1 MRADLRRR
9 LLAVARGEFSRKE
22 GVTPV
27 SGVTGH
33 SGYVSKPLE
42 LRQVRALR
50 VKNHQLEKEVAKGVT
65 EPVTHPLELDDAVP
79 ERFAIIEEDGTVP
92 AMFREAWARLNCAC
106 PAGILE
112 DRWNVGVGRL
122 FAHCKRQAI
131 GRSHTD
137 ERRATDLHI
146 LDGACRLRH
155 GGDRNDFEFMRQPRL
170 IDDLDA
176 RPFVVQPNGSKNPAS
191 DPHESAPSPCLYSIA
206 DAGIVMS
213 GWRPLIKGY
222 FAAAR

>member
-1 MRADLRRR
+1 LLAGGGGTDEAEPVRADR
-9 LLAVARGEFSRKE
+9 LAKAHILFRNRVGIGEAGSTAFSWRQGQEMPPHCLERPLQIDGCRPCRAK
-22 GVTPV
+22 
-27 SGVTGH
+27 SGAGR
-33 SGYVSKPLE
+33 LE
-42 LRQVRALR
+42 
-50 VKNHQLEKEVAKGVT
+50 
-65 EPVTHPLELDDAVP
+65 
-79 ERFAIIEEDGTVP
+79 I
-92 AMFREAWARLNCAC
+92 
-106 PAGILE
+106 
-112 DRWNVGVGRL
+112 GVGRL
-122 FAHCKRQAI
+122 FTHCKRQAI

-206 DAGIVMS
+206 DAGIVTFI
-213 GWRPLIKGY
+213 G
-222 FAAAR
+222 FTCQ

>member
-27 SGVTGH
+27 TGVTGH

-65 EPVTHPLELDDAVP
+65 EPVTHPLELDDAMP

-112 DRWNVGVGRL
+112 DLWLRAIVSGGPLLDVWGSRAAELRWCSDEL
-122 FAHCKRQAI
+122 FAPEF
-131 GRSHTD
+131 GLVWVLGD
-137 ERRATDLHI
+137 
-146 LDGACRLRH
+146 LDGAAVNSL
-155 GGDRNDFEFMRQPRL
+155 DRDSAYITTRVGERQ
-170 IDDLDA
+170 
-176 RPFVVQPNGSKNPAS
+176 
-191 DPHESAPSPCLYSIA
+191 LYRRR
-206 DAGIVMS
+206 
-213 GWRPLIKGY
+213 WKQ
-222 FAAAR
+222 